1 MSFGFNGLVSSGGD
15 YYGKALSTLS
25 SAGAC
30 NTTDLL
36 DADGKI
42 IDQTSIQGAITVS
55 ADYYLKTGETWSNG
69 ATAGQSGSS
78 VITASAINASN
89 RDYQHVTETKRVL
102 PDYPVSSGGAA

>member
-1 MSFGFNGLVSSGGD
+1 MAFGFTGLVSSGGD

-42 IDQTSIQGAITVS
+42 IDQTSIQAAITIS
-55 ADYYLKTGETWSNG
+55 ADYYLKSGETWTNG
-69 ATAGQSGSS
+69 ATAGQTGSS
-78 VITASAINASN
+78 VVTASAVSASN
-89 RDYQHVTETKRVL
+89 QAYQHVTETKRVL

>member
-1 MSFGFNGLVSSGGD
+1 MAFGFNGLVSSGGD

-36 DADGKI
+36 DENGKI
-42 IDQTSIQGAITVS
+42 LDQTTIQGAVTVS
-55 ADYYLKTGETWSNG
+55 ADYYLKTSETWVNG
-69 ATAGQSGSS
+69 ATAGQSGAT

-89 RDYQHVTETKRVL
+89 QGYQHVTETKRVL
-102 PDYPVSSGGAA
+102 PDAPTP

>member
-1 MSFGFNGLVSSGGD
+1 MPFGFTGLVSSGSD
-15 YYGKALSTLS
+15 YDGKLLSTLT

-42 IDQTSIQGAITVS
+42 IDQTSIQGAVTVS
-55 ADYYLKTGETWSNG
+55 ADYYLKTGENWSNG

-89 RDYQHVTETKRVL
+89 QGYQHVTETRRIL